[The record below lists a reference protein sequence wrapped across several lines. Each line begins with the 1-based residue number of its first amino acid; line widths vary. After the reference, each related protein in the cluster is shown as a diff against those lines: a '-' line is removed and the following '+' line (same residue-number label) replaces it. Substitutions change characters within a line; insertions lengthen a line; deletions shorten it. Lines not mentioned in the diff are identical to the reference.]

1 MNSSHHP
8 ISMIRTALLALALA
22 LLSFSA
28 VAAGRSVV
36 DAAGRTVLLPAQ
48 PQRVLA
54 LSEIDLDSLLALK
67 LKPVGATNGRGQA
80 AMPRYLG
87 NAVHGIA
94 SVGGF
99 GSPVL
104 DLVIAAQ
111 PDLILVGSMPDPQL
125 LAQLGKIAPTAVSYR
140 QGESWQVA
148 LRRIA
153 AMVGRD
159 AEAEAVLAAYQRR
172 ADSVRA
178 RLGGQADSTVSV
190 VRWNPQGPAYML
202 KDAFASLVL
211 ADVKLRRPAAQMQ
224 AGVAHSPPLSLEALP
239 RIDADWLFVGTL
251 NTSQAN
257 DALAAARQSPAFR
270 QLGAVRKGHMVA
282 VDGTLWTSPGGP
294 LAALEVLNDIE
305 KAMLDKS

>member
-1 MNSSHHP
+1 MNLRA
-8 ISMIRTALLALALA
+8 IRTALLTLLACF
-22 LLSFSA
+22 SFSA
-28 VAAGRSVV
+28 FSAERSMV
-36 DAAGRTVLLPAQ
+36 DAAGRTVVLPAQ

-67 LKPVGATNGRGQA
+67 LKPVGATNGRGQS
-80 AMPRYLG
+80 AMPHYLG
-87 NAVHGIA
+87 SAVSGIA
-94 SVGGF
+94 SVGNF

-104 DLVIAAQ
+104 DLVIGAQ
-111 PDLILVGSMPDPQL
+111 PDLILVGSLPDPEL
-125 LAQLGKIAPTAVSYR
+125 LAQLSKIAPTVVSYK
-140 QGESWQVA
+140 QGENWQLA

-153 AMVGRD
+153 AVVGRN
-159 AEAEAVLAAYQRR
+159 AEAEALLSTYQRR

-178 RLGGQADSTVSV
+178 KLGVQANATVSV

-211 ADVKLRRPAAQMQ
+211 TDVKLRRPAAQMQ
-224 AGVAHSPPLSLEALP
+224 AGVAHSPPLSLEALS

-270 QLGAVRKGHMVA
+270 QLGAVQKGHMVA
-282 VDGTLWTSPGGP
+282 IDGSLWTSPGGP
-294 LAALEVLNDIE
+294 LAALAILSDIE
-305 KAMLDKS
+305 KAMLGG